1 MSTRKAKIVVM
12 MALSGAALAVACGGG
27 SAPVNDVGS
36 PYDEQGG
43 AASSAFSDQDPSP
56 ARTAAAGPQA
66 TTNPQGTSGNTSGGT
81 SGNTSGG
88 TSGNTSGGTS
98 GNTSG
103 GTSGMPA
110 NCPPCDG
117 AFTCD
122 VTVTSSATT
131 KSPVTLVT
139 KNGACVFSSQSGDVV
154 FACGGAL
161 TQNGANVGTWANC
174 VKTPTGGAPTP
185 PPDAG

>member
-1 MSTRKAKIVVM
+1 MSTPKAKIVVM
-12 MALSGAALAVACGGG
+12 VALSGATLVVACGSG
-27 SAPVNDVGS
+27 SDPVISLGS
-36 PYDEQGG
+36 PYEQRAGDF
-43 AASSAFSDQDPSP
+43 AKPTTSNQDPSP
-56 ARTAAAGPQA
+56 AQQGSAGGVATA
-66 TTNPQGTSGNTSGGT
+66 NPQGTADGGT
-81 SGNTSGG
+81 SGARDSG
-88 TSGNTSGGTS
+88 TSGNTS

-122 VTVTSSATT
+122 VAVTGSAPT

-139 KNGACVFSSQSGDVV
+139 KNGACAFSSQSGDVI

-174 VKTPTGGAPTP
+174 VKTTTSVPPTN
-185 PPDAG
+185 PDAG